1 MRKTKITRGADTMR
15 LGIINLSIKNLRR
28 KFPRTLILLL
38 AVTVVAGTLFSA
50 TIFATGM
57 KNALKI
63 GTYRLGADV
72 LVVPEGSEVQARTAL
87 LTGEPTTFYMSRD
100 ILDKVKQ
107 VEGVKRASPQL
118 FIKPTQFT
126 CCYNV
131 EVFLIAFDPKTD
143 FTIKPWIDKHLD
155 RPLKVNEIIVGRDI
169 PVVPGDTIPFYG
181 SAFDVV
187 AKMEP
192 TGMNFFDRSAFMTME
207 AAYLMAE
214 HSPERAMVPL
224 KIPRDR
230 ISAVLVQVKE
240 GMDPERVAIRIE
252 HDVPGVKAIASDK
265 VISTVRRQMRGLLK
279 GIVAISVVVWV
290 ITLLLIGFSFG
301 MIVNERQR
309 EIGLL
314 RAMGAKR
321 SHIFRL
327 FVSEASLIS
336 LIGGI
341 VGVVLSGVFLA
352 LVRDLIKRD
361 LKLPYL
367 VPDTSM
373 LIWLVVLAIVFAEAT
388 GFFASLIPA
397 RRAARMDPYEAIRKG
412 EQ

>member
-1 MRKTKITRGADTMR
+1 MK
-15 LGIINLSIKNLRR
+15 LNVLNLSIKNLNR
-28 KFPRTLILLL
+28 KFLRTLILLL
-38 AVTVVAGTLFSA
+38 AVTAVVGTLFAA

-57 KNALKI
+57 RNALKI

-72 LVVPEGSEVQARTAL
+72 LVVPEGSEVQAKTAL
-87 LTGEPTTFYMSRD
+87 LSGEPTTFLMSRD
-100 ILDKVKQ
+100 VLDKVRK
-107 VEGVKRASPQL
+107 VDGVKRASPQL

-131 EVFLIAFDPKTD
+131 EVFLIAFDPETD

-155 RPLKVNEIIVGRDI
+155 RPLKINEIIAGRDI

-192 TGMNFFDRSAFMTME
+192 TGMNFFDRSVFMTME

-224 KIPRDR
+224 KLPRDK
-230 ISAVLVQVKE
+230 ISAVLVQTKE
-240 GMDPERVAIRIE
+240 GIDPERVAIRIE

-265 VISTVRRQMRGLLK
+265 VISTVRKQMKGLLR
-279 GIVAISVVVWV
+279 GIVVISAVVWV
-290 ITLLLIGFSFG
+290 ITLLLIGFSFS

-321 SHIFRL
+321 SHIFKL
-327 FVSEASLIS
+327 IITEASFIS
-336 LIGGI
+336 VLGGI
-341 VGVVLSGVFLA
+341 IGVIGSGVFLA
-352 LVRDLIKRD
+352 IVRDLIKKD
-361 LKLPYL
+361 LHLPYL
-367 VPDTSM
+367 VPSVQM
-373 LIWLVVLAIVFAEAT
+373 LVYLVVLAIVFAEIT
-388 GFFASLIPA
+388 GFLACLLPA

>member
-1 MRKTKITRGADTMR
+1 MKLNI
-15 LGIINLSIKNLRR
+15 LNLSIKNLNR
-28 KFPRTLILLL
+28 KFIRTLILLL
-38 AVTVVAGTLFSA
+38 AVTVVAATLFAA
-50 TIFATGM
+50 TIFASGM
-57 KNALKI
+57 RNALKI

-72 LVVPEGSEVQARTAL
+72 LVVPAGAEVQARTAL
-87 LTGEPTTFYMSRD
+87 LTGEPTTFYMPRD
-100 ILDKVKQ
+100 VLDKVRK
-107 VEGVKRASPQL
+107 VEGVRRASPQL
-118 FIKPTQFT
+118 FIKPAQFT

-131 EVFLIAFDPKTD
+131 EVFLIGFDPQSD
-143 FTIKPWIDKHLD
+143 FTVKPWLDKHLN

-187 AKMEP
+187 GKMEP
-192 TGMNFFDRSAFMTME
+192 TGMNFFDRSVFMTLE

-214 HSPERAMVPL
+214 HSQERAMVPL
-224 KIPRDR
+224 RLPRDR
-230 ISAVLVQVKE
+230 ISAVLVQVQE
-240 GMDPERVAIRIE
+240 GIDPERVAIRIE

-265 VISTVRRQMRGLLK
+265 VISTVRRQMAGLLR
-279 GIVAISVVVWV
+279 GIVVISVVVWL

-321 SHIFRL
+321 SHIFKL
-327 FVSEASLIS
+327 FVTEASLIS
-336 LIGGI
+336 VVGGLL
-341 VGVVLSGVFLA
+341 GVASAGVFLA
-352 LVRDLIKRD
+352 LVHDLIKKD
-361 LKLPYL
+361 LHLPYL
-367 VPDTSM
+367 VPDTGM
-373 LIWLVVLAIVFAEAT
+373 LLWLVVLALIFAEAT

-397 RRAARMDPYEAIRKG
+397 RRASRMDPYEAIRKG